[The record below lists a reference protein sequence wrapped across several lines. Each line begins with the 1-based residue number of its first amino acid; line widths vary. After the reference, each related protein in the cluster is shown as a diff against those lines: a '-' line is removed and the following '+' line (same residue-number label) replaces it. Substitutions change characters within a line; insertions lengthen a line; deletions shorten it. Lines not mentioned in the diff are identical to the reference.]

1 MHEETVLHPS
11 RTGSRSRSK
20 RALALLVCGSMVL
33 GVAPAQTPAAAPAQ
47 RAAPAIA
54 SALNEQPLTL
64 REAAQMAVL
73 KNPEVLARWHTVKS
87 AEGERDAAKGG
98 LYPRVDLSASTGP
111 ERRSEVD
118 GRYSRSWATLSL
130 TQLLYDGL
138 ATIREVRRLDHA
150 TRVRVFELIGTS
162 EGIALEAARAYFDVL
177 RYRELVQLAEENF
190 IEHRT
195 VYTQTD
201 DRVKARVARAVDLE
215 QITGRLAL
223 AEANLL
229 IETSNLHDTTARF
242 QRIVGRLPSREM
254 PVPAY
259 LAQGLPTDPAT
270 ALAKTHELNPFVL
283 AAIENVRAG
292 QAALETR
299 DSAYQ
304 PRFDF
309 RVKRDQGRNLE
320 GVAGN
325 SNATVAEIVM
335 NWNLFNGFADRARER
350 QFAEQL
356 NIAKD
361 VRDKTCRDTRQ
372 TTTIAYNDIVKLH
385 EQLEYLKA
393 HEGALSKALT
403 AYRLQFQ
410 IGQRSLLDLLDTE
423 NERFQSRR
431 AVVNAQQDLN
441 IAYVR
446 TQAGIGTLLP
456 ALQLARLDTAM
467 DEEIRAWTAGADAA
481 QQCPAEPVTVYAVDK
496 NALVARALQQAARM
510 PMPLGPATGP
520 AGPGAATAAPSAPA
534 AVTAQAAPV
543 PAPVAPA
550 ATDQAVRNALEAW
563 RAAWASQDIATYLQ
577 SYAPD
582 FVPPRGTRDAWEK
595 QRRDIIGRASGVSIA
610 LEGVTI
616 APDKDRTT
624 TSFVQVYR
632 SASYQDKVR
641 KTLVWRLIDGR
652 WKIVRETS
660 EAAAELPPK

>member
-1 MHEETVLHPS
+1 MRKETNLHPS
-11 RTGSRSRSK
+11 MTQGPARSK
-20 RALALLVCGSMVL
+20 RALALLLSGSMVL
-33 GVAPAQTPAAAPAQ
+33 GVAPAQTLPAAPAQ
-47 RAAPAIA
+47 TPRPAAP
-54 SALNEQPLTL
+54 SALNEPALTL
-64 REAAQMAVL
+64 REAAQLAVL
-73 KNPEVLARWHTVKS
+73 KNPEVLSAWHSVKA

-111 ERRSEVD
+111 ERRSEID
-118 GRYSRSWATLSL
+118 GRYNRSWATVSL
-130 TQLLYDGL
+130 TQLLYDGM
-138 ATIREVRRLDHA
+138 ATRNEVKRLDHS

-162 EGIALEAARAYFDVL
+162 EGVALEAGRAYFDVI
-177 RYRELVQLAEENF
+177 RYRELVRLAEENF

-195 VYTQTD
+195 VYSQTE

-242 QRIVGRLPSREM
+242 QRIVGRLPTREM

-259 LAQGLPTDPAT
+259 LAAGLPKDAAS
-270 ALAKTHELNPFVL
+270 ALVQTHQLNPFVL

-292 QAALETR
+292 AAALETR
-299 DSAYQ
+299 DSAYH

-309 RVKRDQGRNLE
+309 RVKRDQGRNLD
-320 GVAGN
+320 GLAGS
-325 SNATVAEIVM
+325 SNASVAEVVM

-372 TTTIAYNDIVKLH
+372 TTMIAFNDIVKLH
-385 EQLEYLKA
+385 EQIEYLKA
-393 HEGALSKALT
+393 HEAALSKALT

-431 AVVNAQQDLN
+431 AVVNAQQDLY
-441 IAYVR
+441 IAYLR

-456 ALQLARLDTAM
+456 AMQLTRLDTAM
-467 DEEIRAWTAGADAA
+467 DEELRSWSANGDAA
-481 QQCPAEPVTVYAVDK
+481 QHCPAEAVTVYAVDK
-496 NALVARALQQAARM
+496 EALVQRALQQAVRT
-510 PMPLGPATGP
+510 PMPQAP
-520 AGPGAATAAPSAPA
+520 AAPAVVAQAPAAPA
-534 AVTAQAAPV
+534 AVVPAPV
-543 PAPVAPA
+543 PAPAPA
-550 ATDQAVRNALEAW
+550 AGTPAAAADAQVIRNTLENW
-563 RAAWASQDIATYLQ
+563 RAAWARQDVEAYLQ
-577 SYAPD
+577 AYAAD
-582 FVPPRGTRDAWEK
+582 FVPARGTREAWEK
-595 QRRDIIGRASGVSIA
+595 QRRDVIGRSTGVSVA
-610 LEGVTI
+610 LEDLTVT
-616 APDKDRTT
+616 AGQGGRAT

-641 KTLVWRLIDGR
+641 KTLEWRLVDGR
-652 WKIVRETS
+652 WKITRETS
-660 EAAAELPPK
+660 EAAK